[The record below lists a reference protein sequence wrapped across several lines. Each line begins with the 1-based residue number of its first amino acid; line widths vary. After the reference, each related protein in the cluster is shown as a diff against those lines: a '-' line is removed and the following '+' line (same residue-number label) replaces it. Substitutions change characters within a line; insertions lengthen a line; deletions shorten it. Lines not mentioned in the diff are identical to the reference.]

1 MNRERT
7 GPGRFPLIPAL
18 ALLGMLVASYLTW
31 VHYAGGGALC
41 AGVGDCETVN
51 TSPYAEV
58 AGVPVALLGLGMYAA
73 LFALTLAAR
82 ARPRAA
88 EPLTAA
94 AFGLSLAGTLYSA
107 YLTYLEVAVIHAICP
122 WCVVSAVLVTAI
134 FVLTLRQ
141 VLRELPVL

>member
-1 MNRERT
+1 MSGE
-7 GPGRFPLIPAL
+7 GPRPERFPLVSAL
-18 ALLGMLVASYLTW
+18 ALVGMLVAGYLTW

-73 LFALTLAAR
+73 LFALTLTAR

-94 AFGLSLAGTLYSA
+94 VFGLSLAGTLYSV
-107 YLTYLEVAVIHAICP
+107 YLTYLEVAVIRAICP

-134 FVLTLRQ
+134 FLLTLRQ
-141 VLRELPVL
+141 VLNEDPVL